1 MGRRTGQWQ
10 CRICGLDRWH
20 VITVKRKNGALYTTS
35 FYACSRCS
43 AMFLNPEQFNAVGNA
58 APNVEMPTVHSVAF
72 TMDQCADAWPE
83 ALSSAG
89 EKAAS
94 LLFAAVGSNTVAAI
108 LQVKGNGA
116 QPVDSTGA
124 AGLDRTDDLPLT
136 RRLLYH

>member
-1 MGRRTGQWQ
+1 
-10 CRICGLDRWH
+10 
-20 VITVKRKNGALYTTS
+20 
-35 FYACSRCS
+35 
-43 AMFLNPEQFNAVGNA
+43 
-58 APNVEMPTVHSVAF
+58 MPTVHSVAF
-72 TMDQCADAWPE
+72 TMDQYADAWPE

-94 LLFAAVGSNTVAAI
+94 LLFAAIGSNTVAAI
-108 LQVKGNGA
+108 LQIKGNGA